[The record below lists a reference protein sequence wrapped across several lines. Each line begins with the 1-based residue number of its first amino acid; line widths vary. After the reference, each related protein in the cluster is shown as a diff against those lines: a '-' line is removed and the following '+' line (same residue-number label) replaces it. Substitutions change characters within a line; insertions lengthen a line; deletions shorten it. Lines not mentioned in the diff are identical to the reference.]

1 MILDFLAE
9 KWGITFQDRT
19 THQFASGE
27 RAQLIKPMLSMN
39 YSGVVVKELIDYF
52 HDDFLVICDDADLP
66 LGRIRLR
73 AKGSSGG
80 HKGLESIIEEIG
92 SEDFKRLRIG
102 IGRPESGELTDYV
115 LSPFTDPELKVLSVV
130 IDRVLTGI
138 EILLDQGLLIAQQFL
153 NRE

>member
-1 MILDFLAE
+1 
-9 KWGITFQDRT
+9 
-19 THQFASGE
+19 
-27 RAQLIKPMLSMN
+27 MN